1 MRRANRSPVLS
12 RSSRRLQEN
21 PTSQRLPLMRCRWV
35 VRSVVVAS
43 LTVLCG
49 SVVVTYIPAPP
60 ATAVELSPDEQQIAN
75 SLPAGFPASLCSTA
89 NNPPAPFD
97 AVASLDCSAQTG
109 PDGPTV
115 GRFTLW
121 PDLDTMSGAI
131 LGQANAGPRYAPT
144 PCPGSNTPLANW
156 SYIATP
162 DRVAGQILC
171 GTFQD
176 PPNVEWTLNSQLLT
190 LDVSGGPDINSAYLW
205 WTKFG
210 NSAGPLAPGNGPDVS
225 VGTVV

>member
-1 MRRANRSPVLS
+1 MHSTNRSPVVS

-21 PTSQRLPLMRCRWV
+21 LTSQRLPSMRCRWV
-35 VRSVVVAS
+35 IRSVVVAL
-43 LTVLCG
+43 LTAFCG
-49 SVVVTYIPAPP
+49 SGVATYLPAPP
-60 ATAVELSPDEQQIAN
+60 ATAVQFSPYEQQIAN

-89 NNPPAPFD
+89 TNPPAPFD

-109 PDGPTV
+109 AGGPTV

-121 PDLDTMSGAI
+121 PDLDTMNGEL
-131 LGQANAGPRYAPT
+131 LGQANAGPQYVPT

-176 PPNVEWTLNSQLLT
+176 TPNVEWTLNSQLLT
-190 LDVSGGPDINSAYLW
+190 LDVSGGPDINSVHLW

-210 NSAGPLAPGNGPDVS
+210 NSAGPLAPGIGPGVS